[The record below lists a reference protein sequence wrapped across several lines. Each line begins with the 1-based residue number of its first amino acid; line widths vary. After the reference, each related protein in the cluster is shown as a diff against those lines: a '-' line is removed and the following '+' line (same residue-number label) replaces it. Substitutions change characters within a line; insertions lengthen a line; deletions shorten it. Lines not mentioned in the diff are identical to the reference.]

1 MSTLTLSIL
10 SYFPSSNDDFRGGI
24 SRDDSGTLPIRA
36 LDGGS
41 GVDEEGRLQIKH
53 Q

>member
-24 SRDDSGTLPIRA
+24 SRDDSGTLSTNTSFTQR
-36 LDGGS
+36 GS
-41 GVDEEGRLQIKH
+41 RVDEEGRLQI
-53 Q
+53 